1 MKRRSKFAALVAF
14 LAGTALTAGQTPQ
27 PTRSQTPTFKV
38 QVDYVDVDVLVTD
51 GQGRFVRD
59 LARDDF
65 QVFEDGKRQTIA
77 NFSVVDIPIERADRP
92 LYSTEP
98 IEPDVESNE
107 KPFEGRIYVLVL
119 DDLHVGALRSQYV
132 KTAARQFIEKSLG
145 ANDVMAVVQTGGRA
159 DAGQEFTNNRR
170 LLLASVDKFMGRKL
184 QSITAARTQE
194 YFRQAGTPGA
204 GGPTQDPEDAERA
217 YNAQQTLRLL
227 KDVAEWFASVRG
239 RRKTILFVSEGIDY
253 DVSNVI
259 SRFDAPGNAAS
270 VILDDIRETIAATAR
285 SSVSI
290 YGIDPRGL
298 TQLADETIAVSSFP
312 GPASGIGLT
321 SLRNELQMS
330 QDSLRALSDETGG
343 FAAVNTNQFSTA
355 FDRIVGDNS
364 TYYVLAY
371 YPPTDKKDGK
381 FHRIDVKVTRPGLTV
396 RARRGYMAARAK
408 AAPKTTKNTTGPIV
422 SPEVLELL
430 NSPLNISGLTM
441 RLFAAPFKGAAPNAS
456 VLLGVE
462 LLGRDLTLAPNSKL
476 ELSYLA
482 IDAKGKTYGAKTDS
496 LTLNL
501 RPDTRARVLQTGF
514 RMLNRMDLPP
524 GRYQLRVAAH
534 DPGGPVGSVLYN
546 IEIPE
551 YGKLPFSMSG
561 LLLTSLSAGSMVT
574 ARADEET
581 KTVLP
586 APPIA
591 QRTFPQN
598 DEIALFV
605 EIYDDGNAAPHKV
618 DIATTIRSD
627 VGKEFFK
634 NEEERASSE
643 LQGKRGGYGYT
654 TRIPLTGLEPGPY
667 VLTVEARSRLGREAA
682 ASRQVRVIV
691 GPPVTAPAGPPVA
704 VPAGPA
710 STAPP
715 GPPATASPR

>member
-14 LAGTALTAGQTPQ
+14 LAGTSLTAGQAP
-27 PTRSQTPTFKV
+27 PSALSQTPTFKV

-51 GQGRFVRD
+51 GQGRFVHD
-59 LARDDF
+59 LTRDDF

-98 IEPDVESNE
+98 IEADVESNE

-119 DDLHVGALRSQYV
+119 DDLHVDALRSQNV
-132 KTAARQFIEKSLG
+132 KAAARQFIERRLG
-145 ANDVMAVVQTGGRA
+145 ANDVMAVVQAGGRS
-159 DAGQEFTNNRR
+159 DAGQEFTSNKR
-170 LLLASVDKFMGRKL
+170 LLLAAVDRFMGRKL
-184 QSITAARTQE
+184 QSITLARTQE
-194 YFRQAGTPGA
+194 YFRQAGGPG
-204 GGPTQDPEDAERA
+204 GGGRVQDPDEAERA
-217 YNAQQTLRLL
+217 YNAQQTMRLL
-227 KDVAEWFASVRG
+227 KDVAEWFGSVRG

-253 DVSNVI
+253 DVSDVI
-259 SRFDAPGNAAS
+259 RQFDAPGNAAS
-270 VILDDIRETIAATAR
+270 IILDDIRETIAATAR
-285 SSVSI
+285 SNVSI

-298 TQLADETIAVSSFP
+298 TQLADETIAVSSLPDP
-312 GPASGIGLT
+312 GSGIGLS

-381 FHRIDVKVTRPGLTV
+381 FHRIDVKVSRPGLTV
-396 RARRGYMAARAK
+396 RARRGYMSAKAK
-408 AAPKTTKNTTGPIV
+408 AAPKATKKTNGPTV
-422 SPEVLELL
+422 SPEVLDLL
-430 NSPLNISGLTM
+430 NSPLNVSGLTM
-441 RLFAAPFKGAAPNAS
+441 HLFAAPFKGAAPNAS

-501 RPDTRARVLQTGF
+501 RPETRARVLQTGF

-561 LLLTSLSAGSMVT
+561 MLLTSLSGASMIT

-627 VGKEFFK
+627 VGKVFFK

-654 TRIPLTGLEPGPY
+654 ARIPLTALEPGPY
-667 VLTVEARSRLGREAA
+667 VLTVEARSRLGHETA
-682 ASRQVRVIV
+682 ASRQVRVV
-691 GPPVTAPAGPPVA
+691 VGPPVRVPAGPPVTAPPES
-704 VPAGPA
+704 PAAPA
-710 STAPP
+710 EPTGTAPP
-715 GPPATASPR
+715 R

>member
-1 MKRRSKFAALVAF
+1 MKGRSKIAVLVAF
-14 LAGTALTAGQTPQ
+14 LAGTALTAGQTP
-27 PTRSQTPTFKV
+27 PSALSQTPTFKV

-59 LARDDF
+59 LTKDDF
-65 QVFEDGKRQTIA
+65 QVLEDGKRQTIA

-92 LYSTEP
+92 LFSTEP

-119 DDLHVGALRSQYV
+119 DDLHVDALRSQNV
-132 KTAARQFIEKSLG
+132 KAAARQFIEKRLG
-145 ANDVMAVVQTGGRA
+145 ANDVMAIVQTGGRS
-159 DAGQEFTNNRR
+159 DAGQEFTGNKR
-170 LLLASVDKFMGRKL
+170 LLLASVDRFMGRKL
-184 QSITAARTQE
+184 QSITLARSQE

-204 GGPTQDPEDAERA
+204 GGRIQDPEEAERA
-217 YNAQQTLRLL
+217 YHAQQTMRLL
-227 KDVAEWFASVRG
+227 KDVAEWFGGVRG

-253 DVSNVI
+253 DITDVI
-259 SRFDAPGNAAS
+259 RQYDAPGNGAS
-270 VILDDIRETIAATAR
+270 VVLDDIRETIAATAR
-285 SSVSI
+285 ADVSI

-298 TQLADETIAVSSFP
+298 TQLADETITLSSLP
-312 GPASGIGLT
+312 DQASGIGLG
-321 SLRNELQMS
+321 SLQNELRMS

-343 FAAVNTNQFSTA
+343 FAAVNTNQFGTA

-371 YPPTDKKDGK
+371 YPPSDKKDGK
-381 FHRIDVKVTRPGLTV
+381 FHRIQVKVTRPGLTV
-396 RARRGYMAARAK
+396 RARRGYMAPKAK
-408 AAPKTTKNTTGPIV
+408 AAPKNTKTTPTGPTA
-422 SPEVLELL
+422 SPEVLEVL
-430 NSPLNISGLTM
+430 NSPLNVSGLTM
-441 RLFAAPFKGAAPNAS
+441 HLFAAPFKGAAPNAS

-462 LLGRDLTLAPNSKL
+462 LLGRDLTLAPNSKI

-482 IDAKGKTYGAKTDS
+482 VDAKGKTYGAKTDS
-496 LTLNL
+496 LTMNL
-501 RPDTRARVLQTGF
+501 RPETRARVLQTGF

-534 DPGGPVGSVLYN
+534 DLGGPVGSVLYN

-551 YGKLPFSMSG
+551 YSKLPFSMSG
-561 LLLTSLSAGSMVT
+561 LLLTSLSGASMIT

-605 EIYDDGNAAPHKV
+605 EIYDDGKAAPHKV

-627 VGKEFFK
+627 EGRIFFK

-654 TRIPLTGLEPGPY
+654 ARIPLTGLAPGPY
-667 VLTVEARSRLGREAA
+667 VLTVEARSRLGRETG

-691 GPPVTAPAGPPVA
+691 GPPVTAP
-704 VPAGPA
+704 
-710 STAPP
+710 
-715 GPPATASPR
+715 PR

>member
-1 MKRRSKFAALVAF
+1 MKGRSKIAALLAF
-14 LAGTALTAGQTPQ
+14 LAGSALTAGQAPSSAL
-27 PTRSQTPTFKV
+27 PQTPTFKL
-38 QVDYVDVDVLVTD
+38 QVDYVDVDALVTD

-59 LARDDF
+59 LTRDDF

-92 LYSTEP
+92 LFSTEP

-119 DDLHVGALRSQYV
+119 DDLHVDALRSQSV
-132 KTAARQFIEKSLG
+132 KAAARQFIERRLG
-145 ANDVMAVVQTGGRA
+145 ANDVMAVVQTGGRT
-159 DAGQEFTNNRR
+159 DAGQEFTSNRR
-170 LLLASVDKFMGRKL
+170 LLLAAVDRFVGRKL
-184 QSITAARTQE
+184 PSITVSRSQE
-194 YFRQAGTPGA
+194 YFRQAGIPG
-204 GGPTQDPEDAERA
+204 GGGAVQDPDEPERA
-217 YNAQQTLRLL
+217 FNAQQTMRLL
-227 KDVAEWFASVRG
+227 KDVAEWFGSVRG

-253 DVSNVI
+253 NINEVI
-259 SRFDAPGNAAS
+259 RQFDAPANAAS
-270 VILDDIRETIAATAR
+270 AILDDIRETIAATAR
-285 SSVSI
+285 SNVSI

-298 TQLADETIAVSSFP
+298 TTLADETIGLSSLP
-312 GPASGIGLT
+312 GPGSGIGSS

-330 QDSLRALSDETGG
+330 QDSLRALSEETGG
-343 FAAVNTNQFSTA
+343 FAAVNTNQFATT

-381 FHRIDVKVTRPGLTV
+381 FHRIDVKVTRPGLNV
-396 RARRGYMAARAK
+396 RARRGYMAMKAK
-408 AAPKTTKNTTGPIV
+408 AAPRTTKTAPAGPTA

-430 NSPLNISGLTM
+430 NSPLNVSGLTM
-441 RLFAAPFKGAAPNAS
+441 HLFAAPFKGAAPNAS

-482 IDAKGKTYGAKTDS
+482 VDAKGKSYGAKTDS
-496 LTLNL
+496 LTMNL
-501 RPDTRARVLQTGF
+501 RPETRARVVQTGF

-524 GRYQLRVAAH
+524 GRYQLHVAAH
-534 DPGGPVGSVLYN
+534 DLGGPVGSVLYN

-561 LLLTSLSAGSMVT
+561 VLLTSLSAASMIT
-574 ARADEET
+574 ARPDEET
-581 KTVLP
+581 RTVLP

-605 EIYDDGNAAPHKV
+605 EIYDDGKAAPHKV
-618 DIATTIRSD
+618 DIVTTIRSD
-627 VGKEFFK
+627 EGTIFFK

-643 LQGKRGGYGYT
+643 LDGKRGGYGYT
-654 TRIPLTGLEPGPY
+654 ARIPLTGLSPGPY
-667 VLTVEARSRLGREAA
+667 VLTVEARSRLARDSA

-691 GPPVTAPAGPPVA
+691 GPPVTAPA
-704 VPAGPA
+704 
-710 STAPP
+710 
-715 GPPATASPR
+715 R